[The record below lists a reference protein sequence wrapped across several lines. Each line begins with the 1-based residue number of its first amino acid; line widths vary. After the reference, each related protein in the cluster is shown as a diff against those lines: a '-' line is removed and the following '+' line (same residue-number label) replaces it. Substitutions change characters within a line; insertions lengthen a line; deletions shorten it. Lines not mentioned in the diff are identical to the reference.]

1 MRDGAGGR
9 PGRPDDDEAVPTE
22 IPPLPLIARAPGPGG
37 FRSSADVP
45 EEPLAD
51 PGAVR
56 NTLLRLG
63 SQFAGL
69 VFTGGL
75 TLYLVRA
82 LGASGYGVYALAGS
96 IGSLVLYPAG
106 LGLPWAVGRFLAD
119 YREDLVQLRA
129 ILRLGLK
136 LQIVSATVAGAI
148 LFSASGPLADAFGR
162 PHLGWPL
169 RWVALSILGQALF
182 SFLVSAVTSVRRVAI
197 SLWMAI
203 IESVSEA
210 SLSAGL
216 VLAGA
221 GAAGATLGK
230 AIGYTVAA
238 VAGTYLTV
246 RLLGGAGRRAAASV
260 HVGTRAIV
268 RYAGAML
275 VVDVAWSAVSQID
288 VLLIGALLTSAAVG
302 SFGAVVKILTVLATL
317 GIAVSSGVAPRLSL
331 RGGGTDEQAFAQA
344 IRYLIIIQGLVIAP
358 MTIWSRPIVE
368 LLLGPG
374 YHSSPAILRVLTVQ
388 AFVSAPASLISV
400 GVTYLGEARR
410 RVRIVLASLVLGLVS
425 TYILIRVMGVV
436 GAAIGDDLVQ
446 VAYVAANLWIC
457 SRLITLDLMAIT
469 RSMMRTLLAAAAM
482 AVVLLVL
489 GTDHLSPAAW
499 IAGLVAGGV
508 VYAAVLLGTRE
519 LTVAELRMLAARLP
533 VPSRG
538 GSG

>member
-1 MRDGAGGR
+1 MRDGAGRR
-9 PGRPDDDEAVPTE
+9 PGRLGDNEAVPAE
-22 IPPLPLIARAPGPGG
+22 LPPLRLIARAPGAGAL
-37 FRSSADVP
+37 RSRADNP
-45 EEPLAD
+45 DEPLAD

-56 NTLLRLG
+56 NTLLRLC

-82 LGASGYGVYALAGS
+82 LGASGYGVYALAVS
-96 IGSLVLYPAG
+96 IGSLVLFPAG

-119 YREDLVQLRA
+119 YRDDPVQLRA
-129 ILRLGLK
+129 ILRLGLR
-136 LQIVSATVAGAI
+136 LQIVSAAVAGVA
-148 LFSASGPLADAFGR
+148 LFAASGSLADAFGR

-182 SFLVSAVTSVRRVAI
+182 SFLVSAVTSVRRAAVG
-197 SLWMAI
+197 LWMAI
-203 IESVSEA
+203 IESVTEA
-210 SLSAGL
+210 SLGAGL

-230 AIGYTVAA
+230 AVGYGVAA
-238 VAGTYLTV
+238 VAGTYLTL
-246 RLLGGAGRRAAASV
+246 RLLGGAGRRAAAAV
-260 HVGTRAIV
+260 HVGRQAIV

-275 VVDVAWSAVSQID
+275 IVDVAWSAVSQID

-302 SFGAVVKILTVLATL
+302 SFGAVVKILTVLGTL
-317 GIAVSSGVAPRLSL
+317 GIAVSGGVAPRLSL
-331 RGGGTDEQAFAQA
+331 GGGGSDEHAFALA

-388 AFVSAPASLISV
+388 AFVGAPASLISV

-410 RVRIVLASLVLGLVS
+410 RVRIVLAALVLGLVS
-425 TYILIRVMGVV
+425 TYILIRAIGVV

-457 SRLITLDLMAIT
+457 SRLITLDLIALT
-469 RSMMRTLLAAAAM
+469 RSMMRTVMAAAAM
-482 AVVLLVL
+482 ALVLLAL
-489 GTDHLSPAAW
+489 GTDHLSPVTW
-499 IAGLVAGGV
+499 VAGLVVGAS

-533 VPSRG
+533 VPSRA